1 MPASDPHPKSRTP
14 SLSPTKDISRRS
26 LLQGATFAAGGAALA
41 VAAATTQRAEAKMAE
56 KAAGYQ
62 TSPKDGKSCKD
73 CALFI
78 APSSCKLVDGT
89 ISPSGW
95 CRFFVQKS

>member
-1 MPASDPHPKSRTP
+1 MPANDPHAESQTP
-14 SLSPTKDISRRS
+14 ANSQQTEVSRRS
-26 LLQGATFAAGGAALA
+26 LLQRATLVAGGAALVA
-41 VAAATTQRAEAKMAE
+41 VAATTQRAEAKMAQT
-56 KAAGYQ
+56 AAGYQ
-62 TSPKDGKSCKD
+62 TSPKDGKSCKE

-95 CRFFVQKS
+95 CRFFVKKS